1 MLCTEKSLDVYVNC
15 VPDGYYFLSYIGTRL
30 KPDIPEIPDGYGHGD
45 RFRKPDGYGY
55 GYGDDF

>member
-1 MLCTEKSLDVYVNC
+1 MYPKKVWMFMLIVY
-15 VPDGYYFLSYIGTRL
+15 PMDIIFLSYIGTRL